1 MPDNDVASQPAPAG
15 GPLPADLARLPSLF
29 DLQGK
34 VALCTGAA
42 SGLGR
47 AIAVGLA
54 QHGADVVTAD
64 INLAGAE
71 ETSGIIR
78 DLGRRTAAIKVDVTD
93 WQQVVSMVEQA
104 EAALGPPE
112 IAFNVPGINV
122 RKLALEMT
130 PEEFR
135 SVIDVNL
142 IGVYHCARAIGAVM
156 VREGRGRMVNIASMM
171 GHIGGTNSA
180 PYTASKH
187 AVVGLTKVLA
197 IEWGPRGVR
206 VNALCPG
213 YTRSALTAPWMAIRE
228 LVASRE
234 AQTPLGRVADPWE
247 MVGAALYMVSDASTF
262 MTGASLI
269 VDGGWT
275 AQ

>member
-1 MPDNDVASQPAPAG
+1 MADDVQMI
-15 GPLPADLARLPSLF
+15 PADLARIPSLF
-29 DLQGK
+29 DLKGK
-34 VALCTGAA
+34 TALVTGAA

-47 AIAVGLA
+47 AIAIGLA
-54 QHGADVVTAD
+54 AHGADVVTAD
-64 INLAGAE
+64 LNLAGAE
-71 ETSGIIR
+71 ATAGVIR
-78 DLGRRTAAIKVDVTD
+78 DLGRRTGAIAVDVRD
-93 WQQVVSMVEQA
+93 WDQVAAMVEQA
-104 EAALGPPE
+104 ASTLGSIE

-122 RKLALEMT
+122 RKPALEIT

-142 IGVYHCARAIGAVM
+142 IGVFHCAKAIGAHM
-156 VREGRGRMVNIASMM
+156 VARGGGRMVNIASMM
-171 GHIGGTNSA
+171 GHIGGQNSA

-197 IEWGPRGVR
+197 LEWAGAGVR

-213 YTRSALTAPWMAIRE
+213 FARSALTAPWLANSD
-228 LVASRE
+228 LVAWRE
-234 AQTPLGRVADPWE
+234 EQTPLGRIADPWE
-247 MVGAALYMVSDASTF
+247 MVGPSLFMVSDASHF

-275 AQ
+275 IQ

>member
-1 MPDNDVASQPAPAG
+1 MADSTTEQTPS
-15 GPLPADLARLPSLF
+15 PLPADLSQLATLF
-29 DLQGK
+29 DLSGK
-34 VALCTGAA
+34 TALVTGAA

-54 QHGADVVTAD
+54 QHGADVATAD
-64 INLAGAE
+64 INLEGAE
-71 ETSGIIR
+71 ATSAVIR
-78 DLGRRTAAIKVDVTD
+78 GLGRKSVAIGVDVTHWD
-93 WQQVVSMVEQA
+93 QVVKMVEQA
-104 EAALGPPE
+104 VS
-112 IAFNVPGINV
+112 AFGRLDVGFNIPGINI

-130 PEEFR
+130 SEEFR
-135 SVIDVNL
+135 QVIDVNL
-142 IGVYHCARAIGAVM
+142 IGVFHCAKAIGEVM
-156 VREGRGRMVNIASMM
+156 VRQRGGRMVSIASMM

-180 PYTASKH
+180 AYTASKH

-197 IEWGPRGVR
+197 IEWAPYGVR
-206 VNALCPG
+206 VNALAPG
-213 YTRSALTAPWMAIRE
+213 FTRSALTAPWMANRE

-247 MVGAALYMVSDASTF
+247 MVGAALFMVSDASTF

-275 AQ
+275 IQ